1 MIDVLPQQ
9 KALPH
14 SEESERAVLG
24 GVLLDTTILATISGR
39 LRAEDFYSERHQ
51 ILYQAMLDL
60 QEEQVEIDLRTLQ
73 ARLEQ
78 RDQFDRIGG
87 LAYLSGLDL
96 DVGAA
101 GERRQRGRRRC

>member
-1 MIDVLPQQ
+1 MIDVLPQQQ

-24 GVLLDTTILATISGR
+24 GVMLDPSVLPTISGR

-51 ILYQAMLDL
+51 LLYQAMLDL
-60 QEEQVEIDLRTLQ
+60 REEQVETDLRTLQ

-78 RDQFDRIGG
+78 RGQLEMVGG
-87 LAYLSGLDL
+87 LAI
-96 DVGAA
+96 
-101 GERRQRGRRRC
+101 